1 MFLGAMVVVQAQAK
15 AQAKAQV
22 MAQAMVQAMVQAMA
36 TGQAPSLQKQASLH
50 SPPPLAQWYQEALA
64 SLQALVR
71 RSLQAQSSRA
81 LQHLPAVSL
90 YRLA

>member
-15 AQAKAQV
+15 AQA
-22 MAQAMVQAMVQAMA
+22 MAQAMVQAMA
-36 TGQAPSLQKQASLH
+36 TGQALSLQKQASLH

-64 SLQALVR
+64 SLQALVH

-81 LQHLPAVSL
+81 LQHLAAVSL

>member
-1 MFLGAMVVVQAQAK
+1 MFPGAMVVVQAQAK
-15 AQAKAQV
+15 AQA
-22 MAQAMVQAMVQAMA
+22 MA
-36 TGQAPSLQKQASLH
+36 TGQAASLQKQASLH
-50 SPPPLAQWYQEALA
+50 SPPPLAQWYQEAPA